1 MATMYELTADY
12 LAVLEMANDPDI
24 PPEAI
29 SDTLEGIEG
38 EIEIKAENTAKVLK
52 ELEGNINTLKA
63 EESRLNAKR
72 KAIENNIVSIKKRL
86 YDAMKLTGK
95 EKFKTDLFSFNIQKN
110 PVKVII
116 DDESKIP
123 KKYITKET
131 VIKIDKNKIKEDLKT
146 GVTRKYAHLVQDE
159 SLRIK

>member
-1 MATMYELTADY
+1 MSTMYELTSDY

-24 PPEAI
+24 PSEAI

-52 ELEGNINTLKA
+52 ELEGNINTLKS

-95 EKFKTDLFSFNIQKN
+95 EKFKTDLF
-110 PVKVII
+110 
-116 DDESKIP
+116 
-123 KKYITKET
+123 
-131 VIKIDKNKIKEDLKT
+131 
-146 GVTRKYAHLVQDE
+146 R
-159 SLRIK
+159 